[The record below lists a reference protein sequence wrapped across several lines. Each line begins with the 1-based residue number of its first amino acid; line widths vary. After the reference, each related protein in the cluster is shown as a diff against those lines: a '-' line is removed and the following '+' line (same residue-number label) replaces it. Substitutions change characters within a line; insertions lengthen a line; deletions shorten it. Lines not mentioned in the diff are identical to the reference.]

1 MYTWLLWY
9 SLSQHT
15 VWRFDVRYWH
25 ILEFCQVF
33 LPDKNESGDRTWD
46 LLSVIVSFFF
56 DTECLLPHE
65 LFAPPCTH
73 SRPGLKNSK
82 PSGAHTR
89 ASSATS
95 SSFAKQLIQVADS
108 SRPTSS
114 GAKSALQVEKH
125 SGDKFSLTNR
135 AQEHQAQGSQE
146 QGGHGQSQW
155 MEHRTDLLSLPQR
168 MPGNDSQPTDG
179 LKADSFLF
187 HMARCTLQLS
197 RSRSASAAPPSHTS
211 SPCSSYHLTHTSD
224 KHPVDTSMMGDAT
237 DDVTDV
243 SPASQSISSG
253 LRCHED
259 LHHSCSHGT
268 AAATREWSTS
278 SRAREWVRLIH
289 STLCPG
295 GASS

>member
-1 MYTWLLWY
+1 
-9 SLSQHT
+9 
-15 VWRFDVRYWH
+15 
-25 ILEFCQVF
+25 VF

-56 DTECLLPHE
+56 DTECLLPQE
-65 LFAPPCTH
+65 LSFAPPCTR

-95 SSFAKQLIQVADS
+95 SSFAKQLIADS

-114 GAKSALQVEKH
+114 GAKSARQFEEH
-125 SGDKFSLTNR
+125 NGDKFSLTNT
-135 AQEHQAQGSQE
+135 AQEHQAQGNQE
-146 QGGHGQSQW
+146 QGGHGQSKW
-155 MEHRTDLLSLPQR
+155 TEHRTDLLSQHV
-168 MPGNDSQPTDG
+168 PGNDSQPTDG
-179 LKADSFLF
+179 LKADSFLV
-187 HMARCTLQLS
+187 HMARCTHQLP
-197 RSRSASAAPPSHTS
+197 RSRSAPAAPLSHTS
-211 SPCSSYHLTHTSD
+211 SPWSPYPLTHTSD
-224 KHPVDTSMMGDAT
+224 KHPVDTTTMGDAT

-243 SPASQSISSG
+243 SPLSQSISSG

-268 AAATREWSTS
+268 AAAMTECSTS